1 MRRRVAFCSP
11 IQQSLETT
19 AGRPA
24 GAFVRRRAGDPGSDA
39 SCGSCWHL
47 QGGTM
52 NSKRWDARFLGLVAM
67 AVALACESG
76 APTAAPATPR
86 ADGLSASVVASAHA
100 ARVGWEIFGWAL
112 DAAREGLKING
123 AGRRAVITLED

>member
-1 MRRRVAFCSP
+1 MRRLVAFFFP

-39 SCGSCWHL
+39 SCGSCWHR

-52 NSKRWDARFLGLVAM
+52 
-67 AVALACESG
+67 
-76 APTAAPATPR
+76 
-86 ADGLSASVVASAHA
+86 
-100 ARVGWEIFGWAL
+100 
-112 DAAREGLKING
+112 
-123 AGRRAVITLED
+123 